1 MLRMA
6 NTGRPPKLAGQE
18 EQVVAMYLAGATIV
32 DLEEHFG
39 CSDTP
44 IIRILDAAGIERRKG
59 RPPGRG
65 SRPRQPQ
72 TKTGIGKVVEVTE
85 RPPFAI
91 DDGYV
96 PDPDPKDDEEMG
108 KTIHIPSVGPRASRQ
123 VTDEVFRRDGYRCR
137 MCGTMTRLTVEF
149 AIPPEKGGNSR
160 NPDDLRTVCAVCAT
174 KPVEKPGLIKRI
186 FSR

>member
-1 MLRMA
+1 MRGMA
-6 NTGRPPKLAGQE
+6 NTGRPPKLAGKE
-18 EQVVAMYLAGATIV
+18 EEVVSMYLAGATIV

-44 IIRILDAAGIERRKG
+44 IIRILDSAGIERRRG

-65 SRPRQPQ
+65 SRPRPEKRTNGQIVAPE
-72 TKTGIGKVVEVTE
+72 GVD
-85 RPPFAI
+85 RPENRTS
-91 DDGYV
+91 GYT
-96 PDPDPKDDEEMG
+96 PDPEPTDEEELG
-108 KTIHIPSVGPRASRQ
+108 QIRIPSVGPRASRQ

-137 MCGTMTRLTVEF
+137 MCGSMTRLTVEF
-149 AIPPEKGGNSR
+149 AIPPENGGNSR

-186 FSR
+186 FGR

>member
-1 MLRMA
+1 
-6 NTGRPPKLAGQE
+6 
-18 EQVVAMYLAGATIV
+18 MYLAGATIT

-65 SRPRQPQ
+65 GSRPVSRA
-72 TKTGIGKVVEVTE
+72 KTAAETANE
-85 RPPFAI
+85 TLRPENRAT
-91 DDGYV
+91 GYV
-96 PDPDPKDDEEMG
+96 PDPEPSDEEEMG

-137 MCGTMTRLTVEF
+137 MCGSMTRLTVEF

-174 KPVEKPGLIKRI
+174 KPVEKPGLLKRI
-186 FSR
+186 FGR

>member
-1 MLRMA
+1 M
-6 NTGRPPKLAGQE
+6 AGQE
-18 EQVVAMYLAGATIV
+18 EQVVSMYLAGATIT

-65 SRPRQPQ
+65 TRPRKPP
-72 TKTGIGKVVEVTE
+72 VVRDEDMQSHLAGAGPV
-85 RPPFAI
+85 
-91 DDGYV
+91 GYI
-96 PDPDPKDDEEMG
+96 PDPEPSDDEEMG

-137 MCGTMTRLTVEF
+137 MCGSMTRLTVEF
-149 AIPPEKGGNSR
+149 LIPPEKGGNAR

-174 KPVEKPGLIKRI
+174 KPVDKPGLLKRI
-186 FSR
+186 FGR